1 VNDNR
6 RYTWDLRPDLL
17 QPDQVSVRALHA
29 VAGDD
34 VRVLAKNEAGR
45 SECNAI
51 GPGYVTGAKTAS
63 Y

>member
-1 VNDNR
+1 VGTTGFSELASR
-6 RYTWDLRPDLL
+6 WYLL